1 LQGLLEPRLYRA
13 AFIPAVLAAVFAMF
27 SLEDRP
33 APLPQGLAADA
44 LFDEA
49 PALESARRLA
59 RTQPDRRAGTP
70 GDLAAAETVER
81 ELQASG
87 FETRLDRFSDEGV
100 RLANVVGRRVGAS
113 RDQLVVMVARDAVS
127 VPDLRTSAGDTA
139 ALLEVARV
147 LGGRASR
154 KTLLLVSVDGSA
166 RGDAGARRF
175 LETVEDRDRIEAVI
189 VLSGVGAGRRA
200 RPALVQWSN
209 DVSRGS
215 IGLARTLSAS
225 LGREL
230 GEAPE
235 ESGTLAQVARLAL
248 PLGLGAQG
256 VLLERDVEAIRVAGG
271 GDAPADGGEDRID
284 QVRYAGVGRAVLRA
298 VLALDRGDRPEHG
311 PATYVGVAR
320 KVIPG
325 WVLALLAGSLILPAL
340 VASVDTFARA
350 RRRRKAVGRWAWWL
364 AAGAM
369 PFLVGLG
376 TAELLVLI
384 GQAPNAPPAPL
395 TPSAVTLDGGAAAA
409 LGVTLATIALAWA
422 FVRPALLRRVAPGPA
437 AVPPRPLGPQGV
449 TRAVGPSRDDGGTA
463 AGAVLALALAL
474 TTLLVWSVNPFAAL
488 LLVPA
493 LHLWTLA
500 ALTDA
505 AVRPRTSALL
515 VIGGLV
521 LPAAVLVFY
530 LDYLSLDPAGGA
542 WYLFLLVTGH
552 HVGLA
557 ASLLGCA
564 LLGLLGSL
572 IALAVARARAL
583 GDQEEE
589 DSGIRGP
596 TTYAGPGSL
605 GGTESAL
612 KR

>member
-1 LQGLLEPRLYRA
+1 MLELRLYRA

-33 APLPQGLAADA
+33 PPLPQGLAADA

-49 PALESARRLA
+49 PALESARRLV
-59 RTQPDRRAGTP
+59 RVQPDRRAGTP
-70 GDLAAAETVER
+70 GDAAAARTVER

-87 FETRLDRFSDEGV
+87 FETRVDRFSDEDSGP
-100 RLANVVGRRVGAS
+100 LLNVVGRRVGAT
-113 RDQLVVMVARDAVS
+113 RDQLVVMVARDAGS
-127 VPDLRTSAGDTA
+127 VPDLGTSAADTA

-154 KTLLLVSVDGSA
+154 KTLVLASVDGSA
-166 RGDAGARRF
+166 LGDAGARRF

-189 VLSGVGAGRRA
+189 VLSGLGAGRKA
-200 RPALVQWSN
+200 PPALVQWSN

-215 IGLARTLSAS
+215 IGLARTVSGSLS
-225 LGREL
+225 REL
-230 GEAPE
+230 GGAPE

-256 VLLERDVEAIRVAGG
+256 VLLERDVEAIRLAGG
-271 GDAPADGGEDRID
+271 GDLPAGGTGDTIDED
-284 QVRYAGVGRAVLRA
+284 RYAGIGRAVLRT
-298 VLALDRGDRPEHG
+298 VLALDRGARPQHG
-311 PATYVGVAR
+311 PTTYVGVAR

-325 WVLALLAGSLILPAL
+325 WALALLAGTLILPAL
-340 VASVDTFARA
+340 VASVDTVARA
-350 RRRRKAVGRWAWWL
+350 RRRRKAVGRWVWWL
-364 AAGAM
+364 AAGVM
-369 PFLVGLG
+369 PFLVGLAV
-376 TAELLVLI
+376 AELLVLV

-395 TPSAVTLDGGAAAA
+395 APSAAGLDGGAAAA

-422 FVRPALLRRVAPGPA
+422 FARPMLVRRAAPGPL
-437 AVPPRPLGPQGV
+437 AVTPRLLGPQG
-449 TRAVGPSRDDGGTA
+449 RPAGPGRDDGGTA
-463 AGAVLALALAL
+463 AGAAFALGLAL
-474 TTLLVWSVNPFAAL
+474 TTLLVWLLNPFAAL

-505 AVRPRTSALL
+505 ATRPRTSALL
-515 VIGGLV
+515 VVGGLV
-521 LPAAVLVFY
+521 LPGAALVFY
-530 LDYLSLDPAGGA
+530 LSYLSLDPVGGA

-552 HVGLA
+552 HVGLV
-557 ASLLGCA
+557 ASLLGCV

-572 IALAVARARAL
+572 IDLAVARARAVE
-583 GDQEEE
+583 DREEE
-589 DSGIRGP
+589 ESGIRGP

>member
-1 LQGLLEPRLYRA
+1 MLEPRLYRA

-59 RTQPDRRAGTP
+59 RVQPDRRAGTP
-70 GDLAAAETVER
+70 GDLAAARTVER
-81 ELQASG
+81 DLQDSG
-87 FETRLDRFSDEGV
+87 FETRVDRFSDEGT

-113 RDQLVVMVARDAVS
+113 RAQLVVMVARDAVS

-175 LETVEDRDRIEAVI
+175 LDTVEDRDRIEAVI
-189 VLSGVGAGRRA
+189 VLSGVGAGRGT
-200 RPALVQWSN
+200 RPSLVQWSN

-215 IGLARTLSAS
+215 IGLARTVSAS

-230 GEAPE
+230 GQAPG

-271 GDAPADGGEDRID
+271 GDPPADSGEDRID
-284 QVRYAGVGRAVLRA
+284 EVRYAGIGRAVLRA
-298 VLALDRGDRPEHG
+298 VLALDRGARPEHG

-325 WVLALLAGSLILPAL
+325 WALAVLAGTLILPAL

-350 RRRRKAVGRWAWWL
+350 RRRRKPVGRWAWWL

-376 TAELLVLI
+376 MAELLVLI

-395 TPSAVTLDGGAAAA
+395 PPSAAALDGGAAAA
-409 LGVTLATIALAWA
+409 LGVTLVTIALTWA
-422 FVRPALLRRVAPGPA
+422 FVRAALLRRVAPGPV
-437 AVPPRPLGPQGV
+437 AVAPAI
-449 TRAVGPSRDDGGTA
+449 RAVAGPSRDDGGTA
-463 AGAVLALALAL
+463 AGAALALALAL
-474 TTLLVWSVNPFAAL
+474 TTLLVWLVNPFAAL

-530 LDYLSLDPAGGA
+530 LDYLSLDPVSGA
-542 WYLFLLVTGH
+542 WYVFLLVTGH

-564 LLGLLGSL
+564 LFGLFGSL
-572 IALAVARARAL
+572 IVLAVARARAA